1 MEVFRKFFNAVNNS
15 PFSYVA
21 KKDKRQVITLIVIIF
36 AALFLTKVSQKV
48 AAENAPE
55 IPESE
60 LSGFNQR
67 LKDLDVIYREKLRA
81 DTLNRLEQYI
91 VSRYD
96 SLKLFKF
103 NPNTVSKEDLARLG
117 FTDKQIS
124 NLLNYR
130 HNGGVFKT
138 AEDFRKLY
146 GLRTMQF
153 NFLKDYLVFQDT
165 LKPENE
171 TVTAEKPSEKYFD
184 FDPNFITREE
194 MYKMGFSTKQIE
206 SFMKLRDEQGKKF
219 YVKKDFSTV
228 FFIDNEKYK
237 QLEKYIKIDLNR
249 LFDGKKLFD
258 LNLATE
264 DELVEAGFS
273 HNEALDVITF
283 REKVGYFYSVWQLSD
298 CIKYERVNVLKDNVY
313 TCMSVEIRKINL
325 NSVSETDLK
334 NHPYFT
340 DFQVKKIMEYRSLGK
355 VFKHIADLQT
365 LSAFSEKDLKKLK
378 NYLTF

>member
-1 MEVFRKFFNAVNNS
+1 MNIFKKFFNAVNNS

-67 LKDLDVIYREKLRA
+67 LKDLDVIYREKLQA

-153 NFLKDYLVFQDT
+153 NFLKDYLYFQDT
-165 LKPENE
+165 VQPEKE
-171 TVTAEKPSEKYFD
+171 TVTIEKMSEKYFD
-184 FDPNFITREE
+184 FDPNFITRED

-206 SFMKLRDEQGKKF
+206 AFMQLRDEKGKKF

-228 FFIDNEKYK
+228 FFIDNQKYK
-237 QLEKYIKIDLNR
+237 ELEKYIEIDLEK
-249 LFDGKKLFD
+249 LFNGKKLFD
-258 LNLATE
+258 LNLASE

-273 HNEALDVITF
+273 HGEAAEVIKF
-283 REKVGYFYSVWQLSD
+283 REKVGFFYAPWQLSD
-298 CIKYERVNVLKDNVY
+298 CIKYDRANLLKNNVY
-313 TCMSVEIRKINL
+313 TCQSVELKTIDL
-325 NSVSETDLK
+325 NTIAENDLK

-340 DFQVKKIMEYRSLGK
+340 NFQVEKILEYRNSGK

-365 LSAFSEKDLKKLK
+365 LNAFSEKDLKKLK
-378 NYLTF
+378 HYLTF

>member
-1 MEVFRKFFNAVNNS
+1 MLKKIFNAVNNS

-21 KKDKRQVITLIVIIF
+21 KKDKRQVISLIIIILVS
-36 AALFLTKVSQKV
+36 LFLTKAVQKV
-48 AAENAPE
+48 ALGTAPK
-55 IPESE
+55 IPENE
-60 LSGFNQR
+60 LQAYNQR
-67 LKDLDVIYREKLRA
+67 MAELNEIYSQKIQG
-81 DTLNRLEQYI
+81 DTLNRLEQYL

-96 SLKLFKF
+96 SLRLFKF
-103 NPNTVSKEDLARLG
+103 NPNTASEADLEKLG
-117 FTDKQIS
+117 LTEKQIA

-130 HNGGVFKT
+130 NNGGVFKT

-153 NFLKDYLVFQDT
+153 NFLKDYLYFQDT
-165 LKPENE
+165 VIPEKE
-171 TVTAEKPSEKYFD
+171 IVTQEKSSEKYFD
-184 FDPNFITREE
+184 FDPNFLTRED

-228 FFIDNEKYK
+228 FFIDNQKYK
-237 QLEKYIKIDLNR
+237 ELEKYIKIDLQK
-249 LFDGKKLFD
+249 LFNGKKLFD

-264 DELVEAGFS
+264 DELVEVGFT
-273 HNEALDVITF
+273 HGEASDVIKF
-283 REKVGYFYSVWQLSD
+283 REKVGFFYAPWQLSD
-298 CIKYERVNVLKDNVY
+298 CIKYDRANLLKNSVY
-313 TCMSVEIRKINL
+313 TCQSVELKKINL
-325 NSVSETDLK
+325 NSVPEDDLK

-365 LSAFSEKDLKKLK
+365 LSAFSEKDLKKLGH
-378 NYLTF
+378 YLTF